1 MSNVRIVPDLA
12 ALVTAAADEFVA
24 SAATAV
30 SERGRFTVAL
40 SGGNTPKPIYERLA
54 TPGYAD
60 RIDWSATHVLWGD
73 ERCVPPDDERSN
85 YRMAREALLAHVPIP
100 EGNVHRMRG
109 EDPPEAAA
117 RSYETELR
125 ELLGAEPID
134 LVHLGMGDN
143 GHTASLFPGLPGVSE
158 REHLV
163 LAQYVE
169 VVGMWRLT
177 MTPPVLRAARRATFL
192 VSGPSKAEMLA
203 RVLDGPRQPVVL
215 PSQSIDTA
223 DWLVDAPAAKQLKP
237 R

>member
-1 MSNVRIVPDLA
+1 MSAVTIVPDLA
-12 ALVTAAADEFVA
+12 ALVKAAADEFV
-24 SAATAV
+24 SAAAAAV

-40 SGGNTPKPIYERLA
+40 SGGSTPKPVYERLA
-54 TPGYAD
+54 TPEYAG
-60 RIDWSATHVLWGD
+60 RVDWSATHVLWGD

-85 YRMAREALLAHVPIP
+85 FRMADEALLAHVPIP

-117 RSYETELR
+117 AGYEAELR
-125 ELLGAEPID
+125 ALLGADPID

-203 RVLDGPRQPVVL
+203 RVLDGPRQPIVL
-215 PSQSIDTA
+215 PSQAIDTA
-223 DWLVDAPAAKQLKP
+223 DWLVDGPAAKHLKP